1 MTIPVPTGP
10 TTQQLLPTCANLIL
24 ISDPFRFWP
33 FNDGPSSAVV
43 NDPVSNVYGSVNGG
57 VTLGTTDPWG
67 DPFAAT
73 FDGTT
78 GYVSDADTAFLG
90 QNPWT
95 IAIWYKTANAPGGM
109 LCVTGSASTSYPYQ
123 TFTPTF
129 YLNSSGQL
137 CLFATGMTTITASNA
152 SNDNNWHLATGTY
165 GGNTMSLFQD
175 GLFIGNST
183 GTFLQVTGGGWVV
196 GNGGNANRGGW
207 WNGQLTQRAVW
218 TRVLTD
224 AEIKTLA
231 ATFKVWST

>member
-1 MTIPVPTGP
+1 MTTPVPTGP
-10 TTQQLLPTCANLIL
+10 ETQQLLPTSANLIL
-24 ISDPFRFWP
+24 ISNPFRFWP

-43 NDPVSNVYGSVNGG
+43 NDPVSNIYGSVNGG

-109 LCVTGSASTSYPYQ
+109 LCYVGSASTSYPYQ
-123 TFTPTF
+123 TFTPSF
-129 YLNSSGQL
+129 YLNGTGLL
-137 CLFATGMTTITASNA
+137 CLFASPLPVIQSQTASN
-152 SNDNNWHLATGTY
+152 DGNWHLATGTWD
-165 GGNTMSLFQD
+165 GNATMSLFQD
-175 GLFIGNST
+175 GLFVSNGT
-183 GTFLQVTGGGWVV
+183 GSIVPVNGGWVA

-218 TRVLTD
+218 NRILTN
-224 AEIKTLA
+224 AEINTLA
-231 ATFKVWST
+231 ATILKA